1 MPSNYKTVINFRDGI
16 QVNTD
21 DLISNNGLVGIGST
35 IPRQELDVRGN
46 IVADGNTELNN
57 LNVVGYTT
65 YYGNVNVAA
74 GYSVGIGTTVPE
86 ADFQVGVGSTGF
98 TVTLA
103 GVVSAAQYYG
113 DGSTLSNLPVSVWVN
128 PGAGSTIYALFDVG
142 VGTEQTRDGADFGVG
157 YEIYMDAKSGI
168 ATFEGVEAKNI
179 TVRGNPNQGNIT
191 ATGVLGIS
199 TVNATK
205 SISAPSFIGTIT
217 NAIRSVVAAGLTDS
231 PNIDVN
237 QISGVGGTFTGITS
251 FGTLRISGGV
261 VGQGGIITATT
272 FSGTASTAVGAQT
285 AYSLL
290 GDPSIQVDSVDIPG
304 LNNTFLRSTGISTLG
319 GAVIVDQ
326 FIGVGNT
333 VAISGDAA
341 GFIGTVRMVGDLT
354 VSDNATFGGNISLG
368 GSIIGDLSVSDFDV
382 NTLNVG
388 AALSVTGTS
397 EFTGQTDFESNIS
410 VDGVSSL
417 NGLVTVGGTLTG
429 TYVNGVESV
438 VTNQQIL
445 GVSTIQEADVTTLK
459 VAGDLLVSGSGIIT
473 SNVIEINGPTG
484 IISARSIFANTGV
497 STFQDIIVSG
507 GNGTFINAT
516 YIGVNT
522 DARPITEGIAL
533 ESPAELWVSEKT
545 GVGIG
550 STSGDRA
557 SNANFYVGMNR
568 DDTTGELIDTQAIFE
583 TSVGI
588 GTTVVSTSNRVEI
601 YKDTVFFGGNTGLG
615 GTTAGIGATADIRV
629 GFNTVNPQCAFD
641 MRMAQSPL
649 ILPHSKYANSI
660 DNGGMDVQGDREGS
674 IYYNSLDHEFTVYFD
689 DDQAV
694 GLTTDLGFDIME
706 ERGFQGRIVDSENY
720 RDNTEAP
727 INPPEFPPGWST
739 SNLVYN
745 IQHEQFQVFGGD
757 NIWRS
762 LVGSATSGISM
773 SVNGST
779 LTITVTGVGSVDL
792 TLT

>member
-1 MPSNYKTVINFRDGI
+1 MPNNYKTVINFRDGI

-46 IVADGNTELNN
+46 VVVDGNTELNN

-86 ADFQVGVGSTGF
+86 ADFQVGIGSTGF
-98 TVTLA
+98 TVTRA

-128 PGAGSTIYALFDVG
+128 PGAGNTIYALYDVG

-168 ATFEGVEAKNI
+168 ATFEGVTAKNI
-179 TVRGNPNQGNIT
+179 TVTGNANQGNIT
-191 ATGVLGIS
+191 ASGILGIA

-217 NAIRSVVAAGLTDS
+217 NAIRSVVASGLTDS
-231 PNIDVN
+231 PNISVN
-237 QISGVGGTFTGITS
+237 YVSGVGGTFTGITS

-261 VGQGGIITATT
+261 IGEGGIITATT

-304 LNNTFLRSTGISTLG
+304 LNNTFLRSTGISTIG
-319 GAVIVDQ
+319 GSLIVDK

-333 VAISGDAA
+333 TPIQGDAA
-341 GFIGTVRMVGDLT
+341 GFIGTVRTVGDLT
-354 VSDNATFGGNISLG
+354 VSKNLTLGGNISLG

-388 AALSVTGTS
+388 AAFSVTGTS
-397 EFTGQTDFESNIS
+397 EFTGQSDFESNIS
-410 VDGVSSL
+410 VDGTASL
-417 NGLVTVGGTLTG
+417 NGPVTIGATVAAQRITA
-429 TYVNGVESV
+429 VEV
-438 VTNQQIL
+438 IPTNANIL
-445 GVSTIQEADVTTLK
+445 GFATIQAASVNTLS
-459 VAGDLLVSGSGIIT
+459 VAGDLFVSGTGIIT
-473 SNVIEINGPTG
+473 TGFIELNGVTGIASASGFYSPTG
-484 IISARSIFANTGV
+484 I
-497 STFQDIIVSG
+497 STLNDLIISG

-522 DARPITEGIAL
+522 DQRPITEGIAL
-533 ESPAELWVSEKT
+533 ESPSELWVSEKT
-545 GVGIG
+545 GIGIG

-557 SNANFYVGMNR
+557 TNVNFYVGLKR
-568 DDTTGELIDTQAIFE
+568 DGGDLIDTQAIFE
-583 TSVGI
+583 TGVGI
-588 GTTVVSTSNRVEI
+588 GTTLCSRGNKVEI
-601 YKDTVFFGGNTGLG
+601 YKEISIFGNNTGLG
-615 GTTAGIGATADIRV
+615 GTTVGVGATADVFV
-629 GFNTVNPQCAFD
+629 GINTSIPACALDLRYARSPILLPRSDSYNPLLEGD
-641 MRMAQSPL
+641 M
-649 ILPHSKYANSI
+649 I
-660 DNGGMDVQGDREGS
+660 VQRS
-674 IYYNSLDHEFTVYFD
+674 T
-689 DDQAV
+689 DQAGALYYDTFANRVVVIAENDAKV
-694 GLTTDLGFDIME
+694 GIKTELEYDINE
-706 ERGFQGRIVDSENY
+706 ERGFLGRLVPNENY
-720 RDNTEAP
+720 RNNTVAP
-727 INPPEFPPGWST
+727 TNPPEAPVGWST

-745 IQHEQFQVFGGD
+745 TQYEQFQVFGGD
-757 NIWRS
+757 NLWRS

-773 SVNGST
+773 SVSGST
-779 LTITVTGVGSVDL
+779 LTITVDGVGSVNL
-792 TLT
+792 TLS